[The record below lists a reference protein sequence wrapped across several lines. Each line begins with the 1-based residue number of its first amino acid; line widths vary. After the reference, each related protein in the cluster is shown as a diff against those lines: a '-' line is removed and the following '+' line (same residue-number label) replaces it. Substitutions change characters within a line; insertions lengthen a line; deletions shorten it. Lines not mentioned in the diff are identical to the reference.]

1 MILLFTLIQSHIP
14 IVTSSN
20 TVSFTNLVS
29 SVPLSYS
36 CSKYLVPTALPPHWN
51 LQSLCPSEL
60 FSVPHPH
67 FCPAESSCG
76 IIVTFLRALSA
87 PWPRGIL
94 PSFVIVLL
102 LNLWHDL
109 PHSHSRLMPLLS
121 TWRSI
126 LNNWKASC
134 MLPHLWVRCHYGWK
148 GVFPDKDNQFVC
160 TLDPI
165 PSYFQ
170 DFYSVILPSLASL
183 VFPSQL
189 ALTMSMQTWYHLSH
203 Y

>member
-1 MILLFTLIQSHIP
+1 M
-14 IVTSSN
+14 
-20 TVSFTNLVS
+20 S
-29 SVPLSYS
+29 SVPLSCS
-36 CSKYLVPTALPPHWN
+36 CSKYLVPTALQPHWN
-51 LQSLCPSEL
+51 LQSLCPSQL

-87 PWPRGIL
+87 AWPRGTL
-94 PSFVIVLL
+94 PSFMTVLH
-102 LNLWHDL
+102 LNLWHSL
-109 PHSHSRLMPLLS
+109 PNSHSHLVPLLH

-134 MLPHLWVRCHYGWK
+134 MLPPLWLLCHYGWK
-148 GVFPDKDNQFVC
+148 GVFQDKDDQFIC

-183 VFPSQL
+183 VFPSPL
-189 ALTMSMQTWYHLSH
+189 ALTMSKQTWYHLSR